1 MMLEVTNRMLPV
13 SPRIGRFRRPKLN
26 TEQKT
31 MTRSIA
37 SPGTYLLKRHSDAWL
52 ALCLLAASAI
62 VALPAAAQEG
72 ATCGIIVTPDG
83 TTQNWGP
90 CPNQNTQQQP
100 SQPDLWGAIAWS
112 KSTGGWGV
120 SWKFSTQQA
129 AKDYAMGQCAK
140 SGAKDCA
147 VNTLIANNLCTSL
160 AISQPEKVFG
170 IGLSG
175 VTDFATTVATY
186 NCQHT
191 GGRSCKIVSTFC
203 ADGVTRVMPKPSG
216 GVFF

>member
-1 MMLEVTNRMLPV
+1 MNSSMASASRAALKNR
-13 SPRIGRFRRPKLN
+13 R
-26 TEQKT
+26 T
-31 MTRSIA
+31 TR
-37 SPGTYLLKRHSDAWL
+37 L
-52 ALCLLAASAI
+52 ALWIVAATAT

-72 ATCGIIVTPDG
+72 ATCGIVVTPDG

-90 CPNQNTQQQP
+90 CPNQNSQQQP
-100 SQPDLWGAIAWS
+100 SAPSLWGAIAWS
-112 KSTGGWGV
+112 RSTAGWGV

-129 AKDYAMGQCAK
+129 AKDYAMGECAK

-147 VNTLIANNLCTSL
+147 VNTLIADNLCTAL
-160 AISQPEKVFG
+160 AISVPEKVFG

-175 VTDFATTVATY
+175 VIDFATPTATFR
-186 NCQHT
+186 CQKA

-203 ADGVTRVMPKPSG
+203 ADGVTRVMPKPTG

>member
-1 MMLEVTNRMLPV
+1 MIWSKSFTAP
-13 SPRIGRFRRPKLN
+13 FKLRKHH
-26 TEQKT
+26 TA
-31 MTRSIA
+31 RLA
-37 SPGTYLLKRHSDAWL
+37 LWL
-52 ALCLLAASAI
+52 AAVAM

-72 ATCGIIVTPDG
+72 VTCGTVYTPDG

-100 SQPDLWGAIAWS
+100 AAPSLWGAIAWS

-120 SWKFSTQQA
+120 SWKLSTPQA

-147 VNTLIANNLCTSL
+147 VNTMLADDLCTAL
-160 AISQPEKVFG
+160 AVSQPEKVFG

-175 VTDFATTVATY
+175 VIDFATPTATY
-186 NCQHT
+186 RCQKA
-191 GGRSCKIVSTFC
+191 GGRSCKIASTFC
-203 ADGVTRVMPKPSG
+203 ADGVTRVMPKPTG
-216 GVFF
+216 GVLF